1 MASDMSKARAAAD
14 IRRAKRKKIF
24 LDALENNMGVVTP
37 TCRDCGIHRQEH
49 YQWIVDD
56 KDYANEVAW
65 IKETA
70 IDFAESAIHQQIREG
85 SIPSTIFFLKTQG
98 KDRGYVERR
107 ELDVDGD
114 LSLQVQ
120 FIE

>member
-1 MASDMSKARAAAD
+1 MASDMSKANAARD
-14 IRRAKRKKIF
+14 KRRAKRKKIF
-24 LDALENNMGVVTP
+24 LDALENNMGIVTP

-49 YQWIVDD
+49 YQWLVDD
-56 KDYANEVAW
+56 KDYATEVAW
-65 IKETA
+65 IKEVA
-70 IDFAESAIHQQIREG
+70 LDFGESALYKQIKEG
-85 SIPSTIFFLKTQG
+85 GVPSTIFFLKTQG

-114 LSLQVQ
+114 LSLTVQ

>member
-1 MASDMSKARAAAD
+1 MSKANAARD
-14 IRRAKRKKIF
+14 KRRAKRKKIF
-24 LDALENNMGVVTP
+24 LDALENNMGIVTP

-49 YQWIVDD
+49 YQWLVDD
-56 KDYANEVAW
+56 KDYATEVAW
-65 IKETA
+65 IKEVA
-70 IDFAESAIHQQIREG
+70 LDFGESALYKQIKEG
-85 SIPSTIFFLKTQG
+85 GVPSTIFFLKTQG

-114 LSLQVQ
+114 LSLTVQ